1 MEYTKFVQGFR
12 NLVKLGKYAILL
24 LEVWNVMPR
33 HWVHFDIFFLFD
45 RTTLVILFQRI
56 KTFHQCFKGDKVI
69 QGELC
74 MLCRLGITVP
84 QGELGPP
91 RCLGDTFEARHS
103 TSYSI
108 ILHSFLEHGGLLLEP
123 IVYLVEHLSWACVI
137 FALQEEVRS
146 KLSALE
152 ACHQN
157 EIQRTIS
164 AFAQLQKYAE
174 SRKEIDRRLD
184 VHFKRRMYVLHC
196 NFISLRIPKKNC
208 ICLLSKI
215 WDTAFLVLF

>member
-1 MEYTKFVQGFR
+1 MPYYFW
-12 NLVKLGKYAILL
+12 KY
-24 LEVWNVMPR
+24 EMPR
-33 HWVHFDIFFLFD
+33 RGTGFTFDIFFLFD
-45 RTTLVILFQRI
+45 RTALVILFQRI
-56 KTFHQCFKGDKVI
+56 KTFHQCFKGNKVI
-69 QGELC
+69 QFELC

-91 RCLGDTFEARHS
+91 RCLGDALEARHS
-103 TSYSI
+103 ASYSI
-108 ILHSFLEHGGLLLEP
+108 ILHSFLDHGGLLLEP

-164 AFAQLQKYAE
+164 AFARLQKYAE

-184 VHFKRRMYVLHC
+184 VHFQRRMYVLHC
-196 NFISLRIPKKNC
+196 NFISLRM
-208 ICLLSKI
+208 L
-215 WDTAFLVLF
+215 